1 MDQKSSIQDL
11 RRIALEV
18 GEVHAQQLEA
28 WEATKAAAIGLA
40 RLIYEMAG
48 VRAPLPPE
56 HWAWGASS
64 IPKRIIEA
72 TVDARSRMLQP
83 QQGGPEGA
91 GEALDAVAAILAAT
105 TRFKPGMSQ
114 LGRLTEVVKEWGSK
128 GGQKGANPNPL
139 SFSIKTIGPD
149 DPIVI
154 DASFMCESHEQF
166 EAIRERFIS
175 CGDVTLSECGDNAEF
190 RSHEMSPEDVEKR
203 LVAMREH
210 YEFSDEEIVAMATDG
225 SLPPDPDYCE
235 WLVLIGRSDL
245 IRS

>member
-1 MDQKSSIQDL
+1 MDQESSIQDL

-28 WEATKAAAIGLA
+28 WEATKTVAIGLA

-83 QQGGPEGA
+83 QQGGHEGA
-91 GEALDAVAAILAAT
+91 GEALNAVAAILAAT

-128 GGQKGANPNPL
+128 GGGKGGDSNPL
-139 SFSIKTIGPD
+139 SLSIKTIGPD

-166 EAIRERFIS
+166 EAIRERFPS
-175 CGDVTLSECGDNAEF
+175 GKNVALSECDDKAEF
-190 RSHEMSPEDVEKR
+190 QPHEMSPADIEKR

-210 YEFSDEEIVAMATDG
+210 YELSDEEVVAKALDG
-225 SLPPDPDYCE
+225 TLPPDPNYCE
-235 WLVLIGRSDL
+235 WLVLLGRSDL
-245 IRS
+245 IGG